1 MENSYGVGVVNRY
14 ALFLDDESDPLDAI
28 KASEQ
33 AKELKKKTKDAEK
46 ENKGKPEVKPKGPT
60 APARKGIKET
70 QNVKTTPDIK
80 SGEQQKPKGPAR
92 PPVDRNNAERPP
104 PRRPREDRPQNGA
117 VDNKDGAPRPPRR
130 DFVERGGERR
140 PNFERRNFDNP
151 EGGERRGPRPPR
163 EPRGDRDPREPRGD
177 RDPREP
183 RGDRDPRDAR
193 EGRDPRDAREGPRG
207 PRPPY
212 DNRGK
217 REFDRRSGSDKTGV
231 KPVDKREGGGPHNWG
246 TIKDDIDELNKTGS
260 EGEPAEDKPAAEGAG
275 AGAGAGDGVAPE
287 LQQPAVPAEDEPR
300 ELTLD
305 EYKALRNAQRTQPQ
319 YNLRKAGEGEDLTQW
334 KKLVPLEKK
343 KEPTGEEGEDTDD
356 EYDLADYPQ
365 RVGRQKRVLGIEFT
379 FNDMSRRGAPGGRGR
394 GRGGRGA
401 RGGRGG
407 PPRDEPPP
415 VEERP
420 QPRQSAPPKV
430 DDSKDFPSLG

>member
-70 QNVKTTPDIK
+70 QNVKSQDIK
-80 SGEQQKPKGPAR
+80 SGEQQPKAKGPAR
-92 PPVDRNNAERPP
+92 PVDRNNAERPP

-130 DFVERGGERR
+130 DFAERGGERR
-140 PNFERRNFDNP
+140 PNFERRNFDNT

-163 EPRGDRDPREPRGD
+163 EPRGDRDPRD
-177 RDPREP
+177 VRD
-183 RGDRDPRDAR
+183 
-193 EGRDPRDAREGPRG
+193 GPRG

-260 EGEPAEDKPAAEGAG
+260 EGEPVEEKPVVEGAV
-275 AGAGAGDGVAPE
+275 AGAGAGDAAAPTE
-287 LQQPAVPAEDEPR
+287 PAVPAEDEPR

-343 KEPTGEEGEDTDD
+343 KEATGSEGEDTDE

-394 GRGGRGA
+394 GG

-407 PPRDEPPP
+407 RAGRGAPGPRDEPPP
-415 VEERP
+415 EPERP
-420 QPRQSAPPKV
+420 APRQTAPPKV

>member
-46 ENKGKPEVKPKGPT
+46 ENKGKPEAKPKGPT

-70 QNVKTTPDIK
+70 QNVKSQDIK
-80 SGEQQKPKGPAR
+80 SSGEQQKAKGPAR
-92 PPVDRNNAERPP
+92 PPADRNNAERPP

-117 VDNKDGAPRPPRR
+117 VENKDGAPRPPRR
-130 DFVERGGERR
+130 DFAERGERR

-163 EPRGDRDPREPRGD
+163 EPRGDR
-177 RDPREP
+177 
-183 RGDRDPRDAR
+183 
-193 EGRDPRDAREGPRG
+193 EGGPRG

-260 EGEPAEDKPAAEGAG
+260 EGEAAEA
-275 AGAGAGDGVAPE
+275 APVVEGAGAGDG
-287 LQQPAVPAEDEPR
+287 AVVEPPTAPAEDEVR

-305 EYKALRNAQRTQPQ
+305 EYKALRSAARTQPQ

-343 KEPTGEEGEDTDD
+343 KEPSTGEEGEESDD

-379 FNDMSRRGAPGGRGR
+379 FNDISRRGAPGGRGR
-394 GRGGRGA
+394 GGRGRGRGGR
-401 RGGRGG
+401 G

-415 VEERP
+415 QEERP

>member
-70 QNVKTTPDIK
+70 QNVKSQDIK
-80 SGEQQKPKGPAR
+80 SGEQQKAKGPAR
-92 PPVDRNNAERPP
+92 PIERNNAERPP

-130 DFVERGGERR
+130 DFVDRGGERR
-140 PNFERRNFDNP
+140 PNFERRSFDNP
-151 EGGERRGPRPPR
+151 DGERRAPRPPR
-163 EPRGDRDPREPRGD
+163 EPRADRD
-177 RDPREP
+177 RD
-183 RGDRDPRDAR
+183 
-193 EGRDPRDAREGPRG
+193 GPRG

-231 KPVDKREGGGPHNWG
+231 KPVDKRDGGGPHNWG
-246 TIKDDIDELNKTGS
+246 TIKDDIDDLNKTGS
-260 EGEPAEDKPAAEGAG
+260 EGEPVEEKPAVE
-275 AGAGAGDGVAPE
+275 AGAGAGDG
-287 LQQPAVPAEDEPR
+287 AVPEPPAAPADEEPR

-343 KEPTGEEGEDTDD
+343 KEATGEEGEDTDD

-394 GRGGRGA
+394 GRGGRG
-401 RGGRGG
+401 RGGRG
-407 PPRDEPPP
+407 PPREEPAP